1 MSFLVGGV
9 REDRFKTPL
18 SGNPPSNPATA
29 ADPNDVS
36 NASGGKYAQTLKKF
50 DQTEGLDRSF
60 TSLVFEI
67 QHRLE
72 LVAHVHRVRLER
84 WLRKL
89 HEPVRAHIHTAFPF
103 VHPICPICPSKFSVV
118 VAPVNQS
125 ITPGAQRDVETQPQ
139 QPRAAHARV
148 PQDGPTGTP
157 VR

>member
-18 SGNPPSNPATA
+18 SGNSPSNPATA

-103 VHPICPICPSKFSVV
+103 VHPILNLINFYLNSPLSP
-118 VAPVNQS
+118 PQS
-125 ITPGAQRDVETQPQ
+125 ITPGTQRDVETQPQ

>member
-18 SGNPPSNPATA
+18 SANPPSNPATA
-29 ADPNDVS
+29 ADPNVTQ
-36 NASGGKYAQTLKKF
+36 SGGKYRQTLKKF

-89 HEPVRAHIHTAFPF
+89 HEPGRARPHTPVPF
-103 VHPICPICPSKFSVV
+103 VHPIL
-118 VAPVNQS
+118 
-125 ITPGAQRDVETQPQ
+125 
-139 QPRAAHARV
+139 
-148 PQDGPTGTP
+148 
-157 VR
+157 

>member
-36 NASGGKYAQTLKKF
+36 NASGGKYRQTLKKF

-89 HEPVRAHIHTAFPF
+89 HEPVRARPHTAAPF
-103 VHPICPICPSKFSVV
+103 VHPICPICPSKFSIRRR
-118 VAPVNQS
+118 PRRS

-139 QPRAAHARV
+139 QPRQAHARV
-148 PQDGPTGTP
+148 SQDGPTGTP

>member
-29 ADPNDVS
+29 ADPNVTQ
-36 NASGGKYAQTLKKF
+36 SGGKYRQTLKKF

-103 VHPICPICPSKFSVV
+103 VHPICPICPSKFSIRRR
-118 VAPVNQS
+118 PRRS
-125 ITPGAQRDVETQPQ
+125 TTPGAQRDVETQPQ
-139 QPRAAHARV
+139 QPRQAHARV

>member
-36 NASGGKYAQTLKKF
+36 NASGGKYRQTLKKF

-89 HEPVRAHIHTAFPF
+89 HEPVRAHIHTAAPF